1 MNPDGINITSDYMD
15 IVGSVMKN
23 DEGTYSVVTP
33 NGLSPIG
40 INNSGVDSWSA
51 ANITTSSNTVGVLS
65 GASRI
70 RPTVDQIMDEH
81 SLNRIAVDHKVTAQ
95 ELLKLQEVAPDYASE
110 IKENI
115 AKNLAR
121 DIAKKV
127 MFKKKH
133 DKDADVHHFI
143 GRVWVFTDEELK
155 ELLQNVY

>member
-1 MNPDGINITSDYMD
+1 MNPDDVLDEVLQATITL
-15 IVGSVMKN
+15 N
-23 DEGTYSVVTP
+23 DGTFSIATG
-33 NGLSPIG
+33 NGLTTL
-40 INNSGVDSWSA
+40 GVDSWSA
-51 ANITTSSNTVGVLS
+51 ANVVAAATPLPKIT
-65 GASRI
+65 R
-70 RPTVDQIMDEH
+70 TVDEIMDEH

-155 ELLQNVY
+155 ELLQNVH

>member
-1 MNPDGINITSDYMD
+1 MNPDDELEQSILTIGMSGTGITS
-15 IVGSVMKN
+15 IQ
-23 DEGTYSVVTP
+23 P
-33 NGLSPIG
+33 N
-40 INNSGVDSWSA
+40 SWSA
-51 ANITTSSNTVGVLS
+51 ANVVSAATPLPKIT
-65 GASRI
+65 R
-70 RPTVDQIMDEH
+70 TVDEIMDEH

-155 ELLQNVY
+155 ELLNNVH

>member
-1 MNPDGINITSDYMD
+1 MNPDDVLDEVLQGTITLNN
-15 IVGSVMKN
+15 GA
-23 DEGTYSVVTP
+23 YSIATG
-33 NGLSPIG
+33 NGLTTL
-40 INNSGVDSWSA
+40 GVDSWSA
-51 ANITTSSNTVGVLS
+51 VNAMTAATPLPKIT
-65 GASRI
+65 R
-70 RPTVDQIMDEH
+70 TVDEIMDEH

-155 ELLQNVY
+155 ELLQNVH

>member
-1 MNPDGINITSDYMD
+1 MNPDNDLEQSILTIGMSGTGVTGIS
-15 IVGSVMKN
+15 
-23 DEGTYSVVTP
+23 P
-33 NGLSPIG
+33 N
-40 INNSGVDSWSA
+40 SWSA
-51 ANITTSSNTVGVLS
+51 NNITTAAISGSSI
-65 GASRI
+65 RI
-70 RPTVDQIMDEH
+70 KPTVDQIMDEH
-81 SLNRIAVDHKVTAQ
+81 SLNRIAVDHKVTAA

-155 ELLQNVY
+155 ELLQNVH

>member
-1 MNPDGINITSDYMD
+1 MNPDDVLDEVLQGTITL
-15 IVGSVMKN
+15 N
-23 DEGTYSVVTP
+23 DGTFSIATG
-33 NGLSPIG
+33 NGLTPIA
-40 INNSGVDSWSA
+40 INSWSA
-51 ANITTSSNTVGVLS
+51 ANAMTAATPLPKITL
-65 GASRI
+65 
-70 RPTVDQIMDEH
+70 TVDEIMDEH
-81 SLNRIAVDHKVTAQ
+81 SLNRIAVDHKVTAA

-143 GRVWVFTDEELK
+143 GRVWVFTDDELK
-155 ELLQNVY
+155 ELLQNVH

>member
-1 MNPDGINITSDYMD
+1 MNPDD
-15 IVGSVMKN
+15 ILDMPIGTVTQSN
-23 DEGTYSVVTP
+23 SGTYAIVTP

-40 INNSGVDSWSA
+40 NIGIGNGGVDSWSA
-51 ANITTSSNTVGVLS
+51 ANVVSSSVGSTLKLK
-65 GASRI
+65 
-70 RPTVDQIMDEH
+70 PTVDEIMDEH
-81 SLNRIAVDHKVTAQ
+81 SLNRFAIDHKVSAQ

-127 MFKKKH
+127 MYKKKH

-143 GRVWVFTDEELK
+143 GRVWVFTDDELK
-155 ELLQNVY
+155 ELLQNVH

>member
-1 MNPDGINITSDYMD
+1 MNPDDILNDSITYG
-15 IVGSVMKN
+15 VPTG
-23 DEGTYSVVTP
+23 VVDTSAWAA
-33 NGLSPIG
+33 NTITAAT
-40 INNSGVDSWSA
+40 NSG
-51 ANITTSSNTVGVLS
+51 SS
-65 GASRI
+65 I
-70 RPTVDQIMDEH
+70 KIKPTADQIMDEH

-155 ELLQNVY
+155 ELLQEVM

>member
-1 MNPDGINITSDYMD
+1 MNPDDLTT
-15 IVGSVMKN
+15 GSVTLT
-23 DEGTYSVVTP
+23 DTGDYAIVT
-33 NGLSPIG
+33 NGG
-40 INNSGVDSWSA
+40 IMPM
-51 ANITTSSNTVGVLS
+51 TTSVGIGSSSPYISNGIQSTLKLKQ
-65 GASRI
+65 
-70 RPTVDQIMDEH
+70 TVDEVMDEH

-115 AKNLAR
+115 SKNLAR

-155 ELLQNVY
+155 ELLQEVM

>member
-1 MNPDGINITSDYMD
+1 MNPDNDLEQSILTIGMSGTGITSIAD
-15 IVGSVMKN
+15 VS
-23 DEGTYSVVTP
+23 P
-33 NGLSPIG
+33 N
-40 INNSGVDSWSA
+40 SWTA
-51 ANITTSSNTVGVLS
+51 QNITTAVGSSGTFK
-65 GASRI
+65 I
-70 RPTVDQIMDEH
+70 KPTVDEIMDEH
-81 SLNRIAVDHKVTAQ
+81 SLNRIAVDHKVTAA

-143 GRVWVFTDEELK
+143 GRVWVFTDDELK
-155 ELLQNVY
+155 ELLQNVH

>member
-1 MNPDGINITSDYMD
+1 MNPDDELEQSILTLGMSGTTLTSVSPNIW
-15 IVGSVMKN
+15 N
-23 DEGTYSVVTP
+23 
-33 NGLSPIG
+33 
-40 INNSGVDSWSA
+40 
-51 ANITTSSNTVGVLS
+51 ANTITTAAGSPGTFSIK
-65 GASRI
+65 R
-70 RPTVDQIMDEH
+70 TVDEILDEH
-81 SLNRIAVDHKVTAQ
+81 VINRIAVDHKVTAA

-155 ELLQNVY
+155 ELLNNVH

>member
-1 MNPDGINITSDYMD
+1 MGRPA
-15 IVGSVMKN
+15 GSKN
-23 DEGTYSVVTP
+23 KP
-33 NGLSPIG
+33 KR
-40 INNSGVDSWSA
+40 
-51 ANITTSSNTVGVLS
+51 VL
-65 GASRI
+65 
-70 RPTVDQIMDEH
+70 
-81 SLNRIAVDHKVTAQ
+81 LNRAQVELAQREGIKLEQLAEDIKKSQRKPRAVKVKVDW
-95 ELLKLQEVAPDYASE
+95 EKLAKNLQAALASE

-155 ELLQNVY
+155 ALLSEVM

>member
-1 MNPDGINITSDYMD
+1 MNPDDLTTGSITLTNTGDYGIVTNGGIVPMTTSVG
-15 IVGSVMKN
+15 VGS
-23 DEGTYSVVTP
+23 SSP
-33 NGLSPIG
+33 FIASGLQS
-40 INNSGVDSWSA
+40 
-51 ANITTSSNTVGVLS
+51 TLKLKQ
-65 GASRI
+65 
-70 RPTVDQIMDEH
+70 TVDEIMDEH
-81 SLNRIAVDHKVTAQ
+81 SLNRIAVDHKVTAA

-115 AKNLAR
+115 SKNLAR

-155 ELLQNVY
+155 ELLQNVH

>member
-1 MNPDGINITSDYMD
+1 MNPDD
-15 IVGSVMKN
+15 ILN
-23 DEGTYSVVTP
+23 ETIGTVTLGDNGYSIVTA
-33 NGLSPIG
+33 NGLAPIG
-40 INNSGVDSWSA
+40 IASGSSGSWA
-51 ANITTSSNTVGVLS
+51 ANNIVTAATPLPKIT
-65 GASRI
+65 R
-70 RPTVDQIMDEH
+70 TVDEIMDEH

-155 ELLQNVY
+155 ELLQNVH

>member
-1 MNPDGINITSDYMD
+1 MNPDDIEQSILTVGINGTGITS
-15 IVGSVMKN
+15 IQ
-23 DEGTYSVVTP
+23 P
-33 NGLSPIG
+33 N
-40 INNSGVDSWSA
+40 SWSVNNTTTA
-51 ANITTSSNTVGVLS
+51 AISGSSI
-65 GASRI
+65 RI
-70 RPTVDQIMDEH
+70 KPSVDEIMDEH

-155 ELLQNVY
+155 ELLNNVY

>member
-1 MNPDGINITSDYMD
+1 MNPDDILDISGLTVGGISA
-15 IVGSVMKN
+15 
-23 DEGTYSVVTP
+23 
-33 NGLSPIG
+33 LSP
-40 INNSGVDSWSA
+40 SSWSA
-51 ANITTSSNTVGVLS
+51 ANVVSAATPLPKIT
-65 GASRI
+65 R
-70 RPTVDQIMDEH
+70 TVDEIMDEH

-155 ELLQNVY
+155 ELLQNVH

>member
-1 MNPDGINITSDYMD
+1 
-15 IVGSVMKN
+15 
-23 DEGTYSVVTP
+23 
-33 NGLSPIG
+33 
-40 INNSGVDSWSA
+40 
-51 ANITTSSNTVGVLS
+51 
-65 GASRI
+65 
-70 RPTVDQIMDEH
+70 MDEH

-155 ELLQNVY
+155 ALLSEVM

>member
-1 MNPDGINITSDYMD
+1 MNPDDVLDIDISGLRINA
-15 IVGSVMKN
+15 GSIS
-23 DEGTYSVVTP
+23 GLTP
-33 NGLSPIG
+33 APILP
-40 INNSGVDSWSA
+40 NSWSA
-51 ANITTSSNTVGVLS
+51 SNVTAAATPLPKIT
-65 GASRI
+65 R
-70 RPTVDQIMDEH
+70 TVDEIMDEH

-155 ELLQNVY
+155 ELLQNVH

>member
-1 MNPDGINITSDYMD
+1 MNPDDLITSS
-15 IVGSVMKN
+15 I
-23 DEGTYSVVTP
+23 
-33 NGLSPIG
+33 
-40 INNSGVDSWSA
+40 
-51 ANITTSSNTVGVLS
+51 TVGGMDGALGTLVSTDPNIWTTNVTASNVS
-65 GASRI
+65 GTSIRI
-70 RPTVDQIMDEH
+70 KPAIEEVMDEH

-155 ELLQNVY
+155 ALLSEVM